1 MGGPSPVASLS
12 LPRGLMATIGAKRH
26 SVAGSVG
33 AVVWSRDVGHLE
45 EKGSFLELS
54 ALCQ

>member
-1 MGGPSPVASLS
+1 
-12 LPRGLMATIGAKRH
+12 MAIIGVNHH

-33 AVVWSRDVGHLE
+33 AVVWSRDVGSLE

-54 ALCQ
+54 ALYQ

>member
-1 MGGPSPVASLS
+1 
-12 LPRGLMATIGAKRH
+12 MAIAGVKRH

-33 AVVWSRDVGHLE
+33 AVVWSRDVGSLE

-54 ALCQ
+54 ALYQ

>member
-1 MGGPSPVASLS
+1 MASLS
-12 LPRGLMATIGAKRH
+12 LPRGLMATIGVKRH